1 MNLEFFNF
9 RLKNTIYDG
18 DEHGFYNF
26 SSEIEFTKNG
36 KVFFE
41 NSTAIPI
48 WYVDDE
54 LVQIIISRI
63 TGIKIIKY
71 SHDKKLSYK
80 HDNLDIYIY
89 KSNILNE
96 SIIVIVAAGESQPAR
111 YKIKAMGVIKIID
124 F

>member
-1 MNLEFFNF
+1 MNLEIFNF
-9 RLKNTIYDG
+9 RLKKTIYDG
-18 DEHGFYNF
+18 DENGFYNL
-26 SSEIEFTKNG
+26 SSEIKFTKNG
-36 KVFFE
+36 KVSFE

-48 WYVDDE
+48 WDVEDE
-54 LVQIIISRI
+54 LVQIIISSVSRPVLVP
-63 TGIKIIKY
+63 
-71 SHDKKLSYK
+71 HDKKPSYR